1 MPTVPHRRLRS
12 AALFLLAGAL
22 AAAAGLA
29 DGAPPDPNRE
39 GLSLSQRF
47 EALLDRI
54 QYEQGRLESLS
65 ARFEQERSSEFLAD
79 TETSR
84 GTVLFASPDR
94 VRWEYDEPKP
104 ISLVI
109 RGDEMVTWYRDLG
122 RAERLRVERLSSQ
135 VMQYL
140 SASGSLESLLKYFK
154 ASVTFPRDPEAP
166 YEVALEPRFERV
178 ARRLA
183 GMSLWIDRELY
194 LPVRVRY
201 EEPNGDVTEYRLLDL
216 EVNGPLPDERFDLE
230 LPPDVEV
237 REVDLGKGKGGAAS
251 PPG

>member
-1 MPTVPHRRLRS
+1 MSTVPHRRLRL
-12 AALFLLAGAL
+12 AALVALAGAL
-22 AAAAGLA
+22 AVAPMRA
-29 DGAPPDPNRE
+29 DGDPPDPNRT
-39 GLSLSQRF
+39 GLTLNQRF
-47 EALLDRI
+47 EALLDRV
-54 QYEQGRLESLS
+54 QYEQSRLQSLS

-79 TETSR
+79 KETSR
-84 GTVLFASPDR
+84 GTVLFATPDR

-122 RAERLRVERLSSQ
+122 RAERVRVERLSSQ
-135 VMQYL
+135 VLQYL

-154 ASVTFPRDPEAP
+154 ARVTFPRDPEAP

-194 LPVRVRY
+194 LPVQVRY
-201 EEPNGDVTEYRLLDL
+201 EEPNGDVTEYRLLGVK
-216 EVNGPLPDERFDLE
+216 VNGPLPDERFELD

-237 REVDLGKGKGGAAS
+237 REVDLGKRGSA
-251 PPG
+251 PPD